1 MGSPFSVLLPFFP
14 LRLGYVSTATLLLGK
29 LATLLLLQCDLY
41 LHFSTCAI
49 MTKCRKQL
57 TFSMNFLYTERDK
70 SMTTRNL
77 RYLTTKILIAKKI
90 SPPSPIHCYYLK
102 WNEGKFYC
110 QPPNVL
116 IEKLRGCH
124 KANQQIVIAFIAP
137 ISTLKLRHWPCRDS
151 SFMWKYLK
159 KQSLEFGGQCRT
171 GLRK

>member
-1 MGSPFSVLLPFFP
+1 MNFKLWNEAAEIAVHRLQQFILTQNNYPAKSKARSCTVGSPFSVLLPFFP
-14 LRLGYVSTATLLLGK
+14 LCLAYVSTATLLLGK

-41 LHFSTCAI
+41 LHFSACAI

-102 WNEGKFYC
+102 
-110 QPPNVL
+110 
-116 IEKLRGCH
+116 
-124 KANQQIVIAFIAP
+124 
-137 ISTLKLRHWPCRDS
+137 
-151 SFMWKYLK
+151 
-159 KQSLEFGGQCRT
+159 
-171 GLRK
+171 